1 MTITETKIKGC
12 YIIENKCFKDDRGYF
27 MRAFCHDTLTQYG
40 INADFVQ
47 SNISYNEKK
56 WTLRGL
62 HSQTSPDSEDK
73 LVLCAR
79 GRILDVCVDV
89 NPDSLTYKSYVSAE
103 LSEDNKKSLYIPKG
117 CAHGYLTLEDDSQI
131 IYYTTHNYVPES
143 EKGYR
148 FDDPQFG
155 IDWGISDFS
164 RLIISEKDRNHKL
177 LGNDK

>member
-1 MTITETKIKGC
+1 
-12 YIIENKCFKDDRGYF
+12 
-27 MRAFCHDTLTQYG
+27 MRAFSHDTLTQYG

-62 HSQTSPDSEDK
+62 HSQVFPDSEDK
-73 LVLCAR
+73 LVVCAR
-79 GRILDVCVDV
+79 GRIIDVCVDV